1 MKFQDASKE
10 LETVLTTQ
18 STVTVKKLKKIL
30 SVLNISNKGTVRSSD
45 SKVLKERIRELEAK
59 VKHQA
64 STLKREH
71 QGRMQMKAENE
82 QLKSEVA
89 RLREEKAQEKG

>member
-1 MKFQDASKE
+1 MKFHEASKE

-18 STVTVKKLKKIL
+18 STVTVKKLKRIL
-30 SVLNISNKGTVRSSD
+30 GALNISNSGIIRNSE
-45 SKVLKERIRELEAK
+45 SKILKERIRELEKK

-71 QGRMQMKAENE
+71 QGRMQLKNENE
-82 QLKSEVA
+82 KLKVEVA
-89 RLREEKAQEKG
+89 ILREKKAQEKG